1 MANSFKNTVTV
12 AVAGAL
18 VAFSHVASAG
28 AVLLKTN
35 GFLCDDNSFC
45 DADPALNAMSVT
57 TGALGVPSIPGLTVT
72 IASLSN
78 NPGGSGG
85 VSFFDLTWSA
95 SKSIGSGD
103 SPATINIEASQS
115 DFNFPSGGQSTHLES
130 VINGNLLNGTLTG
143 QQFVSLTNTLF
154 DLGGTTPGPQGPF
167 NAAFTN
173 SAGVDFTTPAVY
185 AIYEKLS
192 ISLGADGSSNG
203 EFRSTVGSV
212 PEPATAVLLG
222 FALAALGFARRRR
235 HG

>member
-1 MANSFKNTVTV
+1 VTV
-12 AVAGAL
+12 AVAGGAL

-28 AVLLKTN
+28 AVFVKTN

-45 DADPALNAMSVT
+45 DADPASNAISVT

-78 NPGGSGG
+78 NPGSGG

-130 VINGNLLNGTLTG
+130 VINGSLLNGTLTG

-167 NAAFTN
+167 SAAFTN

-212 PEPATAVLLG
+212 PEPTTVVLLG

-235 HG
+235 EG